1 MCMVFIELWATGRK
15 RKIQNENMC
24 LRRESNQWPLAF
36 QRVALTTRLEGGPNV
51 PFSCRDS
58 LKFHCPISIA
68 VPVKSNMCRRTIC
81 LSWLLLKT
89 PVRHT
94 LQPLCDLSATDNFH
108 RSQRSQQG
116 PRSVPARLQR
126 SRRLIGDLVATKSV
140 AARFLCLHKNLAAT
154 DLVADRSRRSRRP
167 VPDQSPTSR
176 RPIAD

>member
-1 MCMVFIELWATGRK
+1 MTVREAANTQSMSGGQVYLRCSCSTKCVSK
-15 RKIQNENMC
+15 RCK
-24 LRRESNQWPLAF
+24 
-36 QRVALTTRLEGGPNV
+36 
-51 PFSCRDS
+51 
-58 LKFHCPISIA
+58 
-68 VPVKSNMCRRTIC
+68 CRRMGHLC
-81 LSWLLLKT
+81 NSRCHGSNPCVYKT

-94 LQPLCDLSATDNFH
+94 LQPLCDLSATANFH

-154 DLVADRSRRSRRP
+154 DLVAGRSRRSRRP

-176 RPIAD
+176 RLILLESGSGYHWN